1 MKPQINK
8 FNKSLQTKNKKAFEI
23 QFNWLFVLAAG
34 AAILIFFTVILV
46 KQKSVSE
53 ASVRVNVIKS
63 LEAIITGAG
72 ISKDTINLI
81 DMPDS
86 VIEIGCN
93 KVSLGGTSKQYQNLV
108 LFAPSLLK
116 GKRLVTQTTAFSV
129 PYRATNLLYITSLD
143 VRYIIIGSS
152 ALAKAMNNSLPSD
165 LKKEIYSTAPLS
177 FQNKNNY
184 NVRFIV
190 FDRAD
195 LESIDLT
202 KFDKME
208 DSDVTALSVIGDINS
223 GTIEFYQKDGIS
235 WTSKRDSYYITK
247 SSLLGAV
254 YSEAS
259 EAYECSMRN
268 ALSRLTLVNKIYIS
282 RTKTLRDNAVLNSN
296 IACADLYGRALIEL
310 DNIGRASSELSD
322 TNIGALINAAGSLAE
337 LNKDAQLNSCPL
349 IY

>member
-1 MKPQINK
+1 MKPPINL
-8 FNKSLQTKNKKAFEI
+8 SLQTKNKKAFEI

-34 AAILIFFTVILV
+34 VAILIFFTVILV

-81 DMPDS
+81 DIPNS
-86 VIEIGCN
+86 GIETSCN

-108 LFAPSLLK
+108 LFAPRLLK

-152 ALAKAMNNSLPSD
+152 ALARAINNSLPSD
-165 LKKEIYSTAPLS
+165 LKKEITTSTA

-190 FDRAD
+190 FDGAD
-195 LESIDLT
+195 LGDIDLT
-202 KFDKME
+202 KFGKMQ
-208 DSDVTALSVIGDINS
+208 DSDVTALNVIGDINS

-247 SSLLGAV
+247 FSLLGAV
-254 YSEAS
+254 YSDTS
-259 EAYECSMRN
+259 EAYECGMMN

-282 RTKTLRDNAVLNSN
+282 RTKALRDNAVLKGN
-296 IACADLYGRALIEL
+296 IACADLYGKALIEL
-310 DNIGRASSELSD
+310 DNIGMASSELAAAS
-322 TNIGALINAAGSLAE
+322 TGALISAAKNLGQ
-337 LNKDAQLNSCPL
+337 LNKEAQLNSCSL